1 VGIEATQKYAKWEMD
16 MENAIKR
23 FERLDFEDGY
33 DTAKNKTF
41 KRPNTKAKEGGSL
54 YVENTDLEPMSVI
67 RADDVE
73 TYLRTVTYDQKINRL
88 MTKYLARLKWLPLH
102 RRFEIFNDATESY
115 FKIKEANVKNQEKLL
130 EKIHAKGTAIIP
142 HDHYE
147 QLDEFK
153 RIMGSY
159 YI

>member
-1 VGIEATQKYAKWEMD
+1 
-16 MENAIKR
+16 MENTIKR

-67 RADDVE
+67 RPDDVE
-73 TYLRTVTYDQKINRL
+73 IYLRTVTYDQKINRL

-102 RRFEIFNDATESY
+102 RRFEIFSDAIESY
-115 FKIKEANVKNQEKLL
+115 CKIKDGNVKN
-130 EKIHAKGTAIIP
+130 
-142 HDHYE
+142 
-147 QLDEFK
+147 
-153 RIMGSY
+153 
-159 YI
+159 